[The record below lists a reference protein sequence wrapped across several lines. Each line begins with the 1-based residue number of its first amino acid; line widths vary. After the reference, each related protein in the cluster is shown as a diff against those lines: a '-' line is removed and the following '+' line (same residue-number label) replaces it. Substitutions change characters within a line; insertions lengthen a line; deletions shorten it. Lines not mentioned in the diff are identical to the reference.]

1 MSIRRNAILTGL
13 ALAAFVTVGAFGPG
27 EARAAFN
34 VKKFACT
41 DPGVNVDVS
50 GLGNTNLCITGSV
63 VLDLFCACEN
73 GGGNCP
79 SDAHKQTTSLTASR
93 SLSVQPQNGRVRTQ
107 FDLLA
112 EVGDSNCSGNPA
124 NLVCPG
130 GQDAKLVKFE
140 SDGAMFTICTTAAA
154 AGEPCSCEG
163 APTVGDLP
171 QTQTCPPFSQDLI
184 PACLGLFP

>member
-1 MSIRRNAILTGL
+1 MSIKTQAKL
-13 ALAAFVTVGAFGPG
+13 AGFAFAAAVAFSAFGSG
-27 EARAAFN
+27 EAQAAFN
-34 VKKFACT
+34 VKQFACT

-50 GLGNTNLCITGSV
+50 GLGGTNLCITGSV
-63 VLDLFCACEN
+63 VLDLFCACQN
-73 GGGNCP
+73 NGGNCP

-93 SLSVQPQNGRVRTQ
+93 SLSVQPKNGRVRTS
-107 FDLLA
+107 FNLLA

-124 NLVCPG
+124 NLACPG

-171 QTQTCPPFSQDLI
+171 QTQTCPPFSQDLV